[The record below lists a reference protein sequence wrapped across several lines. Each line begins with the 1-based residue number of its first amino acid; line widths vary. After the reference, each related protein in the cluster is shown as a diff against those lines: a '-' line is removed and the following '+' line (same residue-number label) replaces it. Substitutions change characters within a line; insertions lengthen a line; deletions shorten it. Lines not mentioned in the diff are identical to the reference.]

1 VTQPTS
7 QQIAA
12 ALDAMRKDAAVWQDM
27 AGQMRDAA
35 GVADRLDLSKL
46 HFSKLGDM
54 LGMVDLY
61 RDVQDRMV
69 RLIQQGAANFD
80 ATAAA
85 LTTAANGYEKDE
97 QDNVHR
103 FTGIY

>member
-1 VTQPTS
+1 MTQPDP

-12 ALDAMRKDAAVWQDM
+12 ALDAMRGDAAMWKDM
-27 AGQMRDAA
+27 AGEMRSAA
-35 GVADRLDLSKL
+35 GVADRLDLTKL

-69 RLIQQGAANFD
+69 QLINQGADNFD

-85 LTTAANGYEKDE
+85 LTTAADGYDKDE
-97 QDNVHR
+97 RDSVHR

>member
-1 VTQPTS
+1 MTQPDP

-12 ALDAMRKDAAVWQDM
+12 ALDAMRGDATMWREMAGEMRSAAV
-27 AGQMRDAA
+27 
-35 GVADRLDLSKL
+35 VADRLDLTKL

-61 RDVQDRMV
+61 RDVQDRM
-69 RLIQQGAANFD
+69 IQLMNQGADNFD
-80 ATAAA
+80 ATATA
-85 LTTAANGYEKDE
+85 LTTAADGYDKDE
-97 QDNVHR
+97 RDNVHR

>member
-1 VTQPTS
+1 MTQPDP

-12 ALDAMRKDAAVWQDM
+12 ALDAMRGDATMWHEM
-27 AGQMRDAA
+27 AGEMRTAA
-35 GVADRLDLSKL
+35 AVADRLDLTKL

-69 RLIQQGAANFD
+69 QLINQGADNFD
-80 ATAAA
+80 
-85 LTTAANGYEKDE
+85 
-97 QDNVHR
+97 
-103 FTGIY
+103 

>member
-1 VTQPTS
+1 MTQPSS
-7 QQIAA
+7 QQISA
-12 ALDAMRKDAAVWQDM
+12 ALDAMRSDARMWKEM
-27 AGQMRDAA
+27 AGEMRAAA
-35 GVADRLDLSKL
+35 GVADRLDLTKL

-69 RLIQQGAANFD
+69 RLMQQGADNFD

-97 QDNVHR
+97 QNAVHR
-103 FTGIY
+103 FKGIY

>member
-1 VTQPTS
+1 VTQPSS

-12 ALDAMRKDAAVWQDM
+12 ALDAMRSDARMWNEM
-27 AGQMRDAA
+27 AGEMRAAA
-35 GVADRLDLSKL
+35 GVADRLDLTKL

-61 RDVQDRMV
+61 RGVQDRMIE
-69 RLIQQGAANFD
+69 LMNQGADNFE

>member
-1 VTQPTS
+1 MTQPTS
-7 QQIAA
+7 QQISA
-12 ALDAMRKDAAVWQDM
+12 ALDAMRQDATMWRDM
-27 AGQMRDAA
+27 AGQMREAA
-35 GVADRLDLSKL
+35 GVADRLDLTKL

-69 RLIQQGAANFD
+69 RLMQQGADNFD
-80 ATAAA
+80 ATAGA
-85 LTTAANGYEKDE
+85 LTTAADAYDRDE
-97 QDNVHR
+97 QNNVHR

>member
-1 VTQPTS
+1 MTQPTA
-7 QQIAA
+7 QQISA
-12 ALDAMRKDAAVWQDM
+12 ALDAMRQDASMWREM
-27 AGQMRDAA
+27 AGELRGAA
-35 GVADRLDLSKL
+35 GVADRLDLTKL

-61 RDVQDRMV
+61 RDVQDRMI
-69 RLIQQGAANFD
+69 RLMQQGADNFD

-85 LTTAANGYEKDE
+85 LTTAANGYEQDE
-97 QDNVHR
+97 QNNVHR